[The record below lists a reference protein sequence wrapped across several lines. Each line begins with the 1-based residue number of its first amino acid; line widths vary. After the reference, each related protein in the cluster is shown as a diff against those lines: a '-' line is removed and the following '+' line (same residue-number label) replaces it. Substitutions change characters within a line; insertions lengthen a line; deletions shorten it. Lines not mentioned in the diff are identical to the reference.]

1 MAERRRYSK
10 TQKAA
15 AVGLALV
22 HGVTETER
30 RTGIPKQTIQ
40 VWTERPEYGQLRT
53 TARDAVADQFWAAIQ
68 IGLRAVVGGLD
79 DPDVPLRDKQQAL
92 ATLYDRHALLT
103 GAATSRTESRDL
115 TGTISDLELVEAI
128 RTADALTTAG
138 RGTAP
143 TPGEAEG

>member
-10 TQKAA
+10 TQKAE

-30 RTGIPKQTIQ
+30 RIGIPKETIQ
-40 VWTERPEYGQLRT
+40 YWTERPEFAHLRT
-53 TARDAVADQFWAAIQ
+53 TARDAVADQFWVAIQ
-68 IGLRAVVGGLD
+68 VGLRAVVSGLD

-103 GAATSRTESRDL
+103 GMATSRTESRDL
-115 TGTISDLELVEAI
+115 TGTLSDADI
-128 RTADALTTAG
+128 IDALREAERAATAG
-138 RGTAP
+138 RTAAP
-143 TPGEAEG
+143 VAVEAEG